1 MSLSLTDLESHDHL
15 RSVVDHV
22 FLPPKLLQE
31 VQSDDAKRGTNV
43 ALCHFLTDAAAAFRQ
58 YLSPSQEIVWASM
71 EKMIEY
77 ILRAASS
84 PLPEENLASVL
95 AGLDINGE
103 LEVPLALSHGCLR
116 SLSDVFVMHVR
127 AQNAAVLVRVLVDHV
142 LFEIFEVSPLA
153 SVVMSTSGKI
163 LCSYPGP
170 AVQVS
175 SEVFADASFLQELA
189 SFLIQ
194 MEIDALD
201 STAHPRY
208 ISGLLVGIL
217 RGFGQPASVGRITKR
232 IADEVI
238 RGWRR
243 SPLWLVVRV
252 ALQTSLDRDM
262 YKTFMLFF
270 HTYLLQICIQ
280 RDFPSETLHL
290 MRIKMARRL
299 SKLDSRVPNGVLQVV
314 SDTAKKTEVLL
325 QRRWTSFQTRH
336 STSPPWSP
344 NELDFDRDTAITLKN
359 SRPYLMNALLSTS
372 GRYSA
377 KPFSPSHQ
385 PRLANTTDF
394 LLFSDGRL
402 KNAVANDGR
411 IALADF
417 ELSVERHLDDW
428 VKSCPPGDNPPDVIA
443 SCFYQYISSAM
454 QTYGTNPEEN
464 SIMILTCLDLWKA
477 LDTLAIRQCSLL
489 KSYSPEIPQDFLHPL
504 LLHRFG
510 SLERADLIEK
520 YILQRH
526 GETSCATSIFSDD
539 ATASS
544 FAVRYYRT
552 SPELQRLHGDI
563 DEHARRERE
572 RKRAE
577 LKDLN
582 AKKRSLLCKALRMS
596 HHPDCRRNEWQRG
609 QCLKCQTNAL
619 ANSLYINVHVWPLP
633 QETLKAQSLVFE
645 LSPPRAFSA
654 WREITYAVL
663 YDIGMPNAADQ
674 AKPELVLNA
683 YLGLSGWA
691 VSHEYHRITIA
702 STKCQYY
709 RSVRI
714 ASNEP
719 LVSRKSRL
727 SFRLYDR
734 TTNSWAG
741 RSFQTSSVTS
751 FCTSPIPASSPYSK
765 IHAFVSGTNHTSNE
779 AIAAQA
785 ECPPELSLHE
795 YMAFA
800 GLRSGPRLQWLNI
813 AREAT
818 SPSLSFHRE
827 EVHTLITQAA
837 WQLGPLAD
845 GVREWHLDLGN
856 PSFGKTLLQE
866 LDALIGRIEA
876 NWQEEVTIRTIG
888 MSDSALRFPL
898 SFVQPSPALL
908 TSRLLSSAQHS
919 DICQTAYGL
928 LRKARSVA
936 YKWIGEFRSK
946 LNDSETQDE
955 LSRAD
960 WSRRLCILAL
970 TCFST
975 YDVCS
980 KHVPLIL
987 SDALDFATAIHCA
1000 VIVHDNTP
1008 PTLKDNDSDYLSR
1021 LLKRHR
1027 RLLHFL
1033 EPFFYQGIKS
1043 NPAGF
1048 DDGISK
1054 LSSPLRLQISSNWHT
1069 LPSPN
1074 SRWITCTVGG
1084 GLEVHYNLLDGRLLL
1099 GGEPLGRLPQEV
1111 MKHSTYVSVLG
1122 AVSTI
1127 VHISLRVFTY
1137 ALQRILDVVPADT
1150 PDMKFMTL
1158 SEVSGY
1164 QVGHG
1169 HR

>member
-1 MSLSLTDLESHDHL
+1 
-15 RSVVDHV
+15 
-22 FLPPKLLQE
+22 
-31 VQSDDAKRGTNV
+31 
-43 ALCHFLTDAAAAFRQ
+43 
-58 YLSPSQEIVWASM
+58 
-71 EKMIEY
+71 
-77 ILRAASS
+77 
-84 PLPEENLASVL
+84 
-95 AGLDINGE
+95 
-103 LEVPLALSHGCLR
+103 
-116 SLSDVFVMHVR
+116 
-127 AQNAAVLVRVLVDHV
+127 
-142 LFEIFEVSPLA
+142 
-153 SVVMSTSGKI
+153 
-163 LCSYPGP
+163 
-170 AVQVS
+170 
-175 SEVFADASFLQELA
+175 
-189 SFLIQ
+189 
-194 MEIDALD
+194 
-201 STAHPRY
+201 
-208 ISGLLVGIL
+208 
-217 RGFGQPASVGRITKR
+217 
-232 IADEVI
+232 
-238 RGWRR
+238 
-243 SPLWLVVRV
+243 
-252 ALQTSLDRDM
+252 
-262 YKTFMLFF
+262 
-270 HTYLLQICIQ
+270 
-280 RDFPSETLHL
+280 

-299 SKLDSRVPNGVLQVV
+299 SKLDPRIPNGVLQVV

-325 QRRWTSFQTRH
+325 QRRWTSFQTRQ
-336 STSPPWSP
+336 STSPPWNP
-344 NELDFDRDTAITLKN
+344 NGLDFDRDTTITLNN
-359 SRPYLMNALLSTS
+359 SRPYLMNTLLSTS
-372 GRYSA
+372 RSYSA
-377 KPFSPSHQ
+377 KPFRPSHRA
-385 PRLANTTDF
+385 RLANTTDF
-394 LLFSDGRL
+394 HLFSDGRL
-402 KNAVANDGR
+402 TNAVANNGH

-428 VKSCPPGDNPPDVIA
+428 VKSCPPGDNPLDLIA
-443 SCFYQYISSAM
+443 SCFYQYISSAR
-454 QTYGTNPEEN
+454 QIYRSNPEEN

-504 LLHRFG
+504 LLHRSG
-510 SLERADLIEK
+510 SLERAELIEK

-526 GETSCATSIFSDD
+526 GEGSRATFIFSDD
-539 ATASS
+539 AAASS
-544 FAVRYYRT
+544 FAVRYYGT
-552 SPELQRLHGDI
+552 SPQLQRLHGDI
-563 DEHARRERE
+563 NEHARLERE

-582 AKKRSLLCKALRMS
+582 EKRESLLYEESRMS
-596 HHPDCRRNEWQRG
+596 HVYGCQWNRRRCEKCETNYKANH
-609 QCLKCQTNAL
+609 LK
-619 ANSLYINVHVWPLP
+619 IHVHEWPLP
-633 QETLKAQSLVFE
+633 QDTLEAQSVVFE
-645 LSPPRAFSA
+645 LSPPRAFSV
-654 WREITYAVL
+654 WREITYAVIH
-663 YDIGMPNAADQ
+663 DIGMPHADY
-674 AKPELVLNA
+674 AGPKLILNA
-683 YLGLSGWA
+683 YFGLRRWA
-691 VSHEYHRITIA
+691 VTDKYHRITIA
-702 STKCQYY
+702 STT
-709 RSVRI
+709 RSRYMDVQI
-714 ASNEP
+714 PADESQVLLN
-719 LVSRKSRL
+719 SGL

-734 TTNSWAG
+734 TTTSWASQ
-741 RSFQTSSVTS
+741 SFQTSSVTS
-751 FCTSPIPASSPYSK
+751 LCTPPIPTSSSPYSN
-765 IHAFVSGTNHTSNE
+765 IHSFVSGTDHTSNE
-779 AIAAQA
+779 VIAAQA
-785 ECPPELSLHE
+785 NSPHELSIHE
-795 YMAFA
+795 YIAFA

-908 TSRLLSSAQHS
+908 TSRLLSSAQDS

-936 YKWIGEFRSK
+936 YKWIGELRSK

-987 SDALDFATAIHCA
+987 SDALDFATAVHCA

-1033 EPFFYQGIKS
+1033 EPFFYQGINS
-1043 NPAGF
+1043 NPEGF

-1054 LSSPLRLQISSNWHT
+1054 LWPHFRLRISSNWHI

-1084 GLEVHYNLLDGRLLL
+1084 GREVHYNLLDGRLLL

-1111 MKHSTYVSVLG
+1111 MNHSTYASVLG
-1122 AVSTI
+1122 AVSII
-1127 VHISLRVFTY
+1127 VHNSLRVFTY
-1137 ALQRILDVVPADT
+1137 SLQRILDVVPADI

-1158 SEVSGY
+1158 SKVLGY
-1164 QVGHG
+1164 QVGH
-1169 HR
+1169 RRRCR

>member
-1 MSLSLTDLESHDHL
+1 
-15 RSVVDHV
+15 
-22 FLPPKLLQE
+22 
-31 VQSDDAKRGTNV
+31 
-43 ALCHFLTDAAAAFRQ
+43 
-58 YLSPSQEIVWASM
+58 
-71 EKMIEY
+71 
-77 ILRAASS
+77 
-84 PLPEENLASVL
+84 
-95 AGLDINGE
+95 
-103 LEVPLALSHGCLR
+103 
-116 SLSDVFVMHVR
+116 MHVR

-142 LFEIFEVSPLA
+142 RFEIFEVSPLA
-153 SVVMSTSGKI
+153 SVVMSTNGKI

-194 MEIDALD
+194 MDIDVLNSPA
-201 STAHPRY
+201 TTIEPEGHPRY

-217 RGFGQPASVGRITKR
+217 RGFGQPASVARITKR

-238 RGWRR
+238 QENAYRPWRR
-243 SPLWLVVRV
+243 LPLWLVIRV

-299 SKLDSRVPNGVLQVV
+299 SKLGLMVPDDVLQVV
-314 SDTAKKTEVLL
+314 SDTAKKAEVLL
-325 QRRWTSFQTRH
+325 QRRWTSFQTRQ
-336 STSPPWSP
+336 STSPPWDP
-344 NELDFDRDTAITLKN
+344 NGLDFDRDTAITLKN
-359 SRPYLMNALLSTS
+359 SRPYLMKALRSTS
-372 GRYSA
+372 GCYLP

-385 PRLANTTDF
+385 PRLANITDF
-394 LLFSDGRL
+394 RLFSDGRL
-402 KNAVANDGR
+402 RNAVAKEGR
-411 IALADF
+411 ITLADF

-428 VKSCPPGDNPPDVIA
+428 VKSCPPGDNPPDVVA
-443 SCFYQYISSAM
+443 SCFYQYISSAK
-454 QTYGTNPEEN
+454 QIYGADPEEN

-489 KSYSPEIPQDFLHPL
+489 KSYSPEIPHDFLHPL
-504 LLHRFG
+504 LLHRSG
-510 SLERADLIEK
+510 SLERAELIEK

-526 GETSCATSIFSDD
+526 GKTSCATSIFSDE

-563 DEHARRERE
+563 DEHARREQE
-572 RKRAE
+572 RRRAE

-582 AKKRSLLCKALRMS
+582 AKKISLLCKALGML
-596 HHPDCRRNEWQRG
+596 HHRDCWWDRRRSWQ
-609 QCLKCQTNAL
+609 CVKCQTWDEAHN
-619 ANSLYINVHVWPLP
+619 LYIRVHEWPLP
-633 QETLKAQSLVFE
+633 QETLKAQSVVFE

-654 WREITYAVL
+654 WREITYAFL
-663 YDIGMPNAADQ
+663 HDIGMPNAADQ
-674 AKPELVLNA
+674 ANPNLLLNA
-683 YLGLSGWA
+683 YSGLSGRA

-702 STKCQYY
+702 STTTSDPH

-714 ASNEP
+714 SAYECEV
-719 LVSRKSRL
+719 LRKNGL

-734 TTNSWAG
+734 MTRSWAG
-741 RSFQTSSVTS
+741 RSFQRSSVTS
-751 FCTSPIPASSPYSK
+751 FCTPPIPVSSPYSK
-765 IHAFVSGTNHTSNE
+765 LHAFVSGTNHTSNE
-779 AIAAQA
+779 VIAAQA
-785 ECPPELSLHE
+785 GCPPELSLHE

-818 SPSLSFHRE
+818 TPSLSFHRE

-856 PSFGKTLLQE
+856 PSFGKMLLQE

-888 MSDSALRFPL
+888 MSDSALRFLL

-908 TSRLLSSAQHS
+908 TSRLLSSAQDS
-919 DICQTAYGL
+919 YICQTAYAL
-928 LRKARSVA
+928 LRKARNVA
-936 YKWIGEFRSK
+936 YKWIGELLSK
-946 LNDSETQDE
+946 LDDE
-955 LSRAD
+955 LSRD
-960 WSRRLCILAL
+960 KLGRQLCILAA

-987 SDALDFATAIHCA
+987 SNDLDFAIAVHCA

-1033 EPFFYQGIKS
+1033 EPFFYQGINS
-1043 NPAGF
+1043 NPEGF
-1048 DDGISK
+1048 NDGISK
-1054 LSSPLRLQISSNWHT
+1054 ISSHFRLQISSNWHT

-1074 SRWITCTVGG
+1074 SRWITCTMGG

-1111 MKHSTYVSVLG
+1111 MKHPTYASVLG

-1127 VHISLRVFTY
+1127 VHNSLRVFTY
-1137 ALQRILDVVPADT
+1137 GLQRILDVVPADI

-1158 SEVSGY
+1158 SKVSGY
-1164 QVGHG
+1164 QVGHS